1 MTSQLTQA
9 QRRDINELEADVL
22 RAVNALGPAL
32 RRGALTEALMGAGLS
47 VPDLRYM
54 SRMLDRRADELERLS
69 P

>member
-1 MTSQLTQA
+1 MTSQLTDA

-22 RAVNALGPAL
+22 RAVAALGPAL

-47 VPDLRYM
+47 VSDYRYL
-54 SRMLDRRADELERLS
+54 SRMLDRHADQLERT